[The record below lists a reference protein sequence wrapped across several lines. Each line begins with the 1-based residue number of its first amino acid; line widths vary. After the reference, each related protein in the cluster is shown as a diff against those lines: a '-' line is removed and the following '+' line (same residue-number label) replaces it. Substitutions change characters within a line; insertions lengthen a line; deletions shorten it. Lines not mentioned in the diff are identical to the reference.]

1 MKIVVIKHM
10 KIFIR
15 MCQTINKKVF
25 KSVVVI
31 IFKNIFRLEM
41 HLNDIFYF

>member
-1 MKIVVIKHM
+1 MKIVVIEHM

-15 MCQTINKKVF
+15 MCQTINKEVF

-31 IFKNIFRLEM
+31 IFKNNFCLEM
-41 HLNDIFYF
+41 HLNNIFYF